1 MFIAAHELSAGRI
14 FRMRH
19 RLLPILLG
27 CAAAG
32 AGAQT
37 LTLHYQDRPPYSSAA
52 GGGAVAG
59 LVAAPA
65 EQALRRAGIAY
76 TWVLT
81 PSQRQLALIQQG
93 RGLDCGLGWYRNAER
108 AALGKFS
115 APLYRDE
122 PFAAIAR
129 AGVLAPGGPPT
140 AREALASASGSLLI
154 KEGYSYGEYLDGL
167 IAKARVAPQRVPVEP
182 LQMLRMVAAGRAG
195 WMVATPEEAAVML
208 AALGPE
214 AGALQLAR
222 FSDVPPGQTR
232 HLYCNHAVPDEWL
245 ARIDRALALPGR

>member
-1 MFIAAHELSAGRI
+1 
-14 FRMRH
+14 MRPWFA
-19 RLLPILLG
+19 PILLG

-32 AGAQT
+32 AGAQS
-37 LTLHYQDRPPYSSAA
+37 LTLHYQERPPYSTAA

-59 LVAAPA
+59 LVASPA

-76 TWVLT
+76 TWALT

-93 RGLDCGLGWYRNAER
+93 NGLDCGVGWFRNAER

-129 AGVLAPGGPPT
+129 AGVLEPTRAPA
-140 AREALASASGSLLI
+140 AREVIATASGALLV
-154 KEGYSYGEYLDGL
+154 KDGYSYGSYLDGL
-167 IAKARVAPQRVPVEP
+167 IAAATPAPISTPVEP
-182 LQMLRMVAAGRAG
+182 LQMLRMLAAGRAG
-195 WMVATPEEAAVML
+195 WMIATPEEATVML
-208 AALGPE
+208 ATLGPE
-214 AGALQLAR
+214 AAGLRLLR

-232 HLYCNHAVPDEWL
+232 HLYCNRAVPDAWL
-245 ARIDRALALPGR
+245 ARIDRALATPGR